1 MTPAAGVGS
10 GGVGCRRAPAAS
22 GPLTLGD
29 DDAADADPVGDL
41 RLDVDGG
48 AGAGAGDELVVDEP
62 VLAGGGPSLDDD
74 EPVVRTP
81 YPHHDAPS
89 DAPSADAPADEARGS
104 WALWAGGLVLAVLTI
119 VGGGWALLR
128 WGTPAVTP
136 GAQPAATETAAS
148 SAASTPPPPTAA
160 SGSAQVASSPAP
172 TPPATPMAPSP
183 AADAA
188 AVTPDPPAAAVPSA
202 TPAAPAAPAPA
213 AGRAAPAPAATPTGR
228 LLVRSTPAGAEV
240 VVNGERRGVTPLTL
254 RGLAAGTYAVRVSR
268 AGFTAAEQ
276 RVVLNRARPSRSL
289 DVTLRRATAARPA
302 TPARRPAPRA
312 AAPAPTGD
320 GSLVVDS
327 RPPGARVIV
336 DGRAVGVTP
345 LTIPALSAGTHTV
358 RIERAGYAPVAT
370 TTRVEPGARARVA
383 VTLTAERPDR

>member
-1 MTPAAGVGS
+1 M
-10 GGVGCRRAPAAS
+10 
-22 GPLTLGD
+22 
-29 DDAADADPVGDL
+29 
-41 RLDVDGG
+41 
-48 AGAGAGDELVVDEP
+48 
-62 VLAGGGPSLDDD
+62 
-74 EPVVRTP
+74 
-81 YPHHDAPS
+81 
-89 DAPSADAPADEARGS
+89 
-104 WALWAGGLVLAVLTI
+104 
-119 VGGGWALLR
+119 
-128 WGTPAVTP
+128 
-136 GAQPAATETAAS
+136 
-148 SAASTPPPPTAA
+148 
-160 SGSAQVASSPAP
+160 
-172 TPPATPMAPSP
+172 
-183 AADAA
+183 
-188 AVTPDPPAAAVPSA
+188 
-202 TPAAPAAPAPA
+202 
-213 AGRAAPAPAATPTGR
+213 
-228 LLVRSTPAGAEV
+228 
-240 VVNGERRGVTPLTL
+240 NGERRGVTPLTL